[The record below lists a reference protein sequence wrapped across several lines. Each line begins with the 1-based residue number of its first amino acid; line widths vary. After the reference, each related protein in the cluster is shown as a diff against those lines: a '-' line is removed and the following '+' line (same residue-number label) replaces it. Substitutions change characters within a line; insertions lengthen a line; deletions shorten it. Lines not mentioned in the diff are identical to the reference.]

1 LRPRFATWRQR
12 RFGRRIAAAAA
23 AALALVGLGCAGG
36 QAPWDVAVEDQARFQ
51 ETTRVCR
58 LLTDDDAGELAP
70 ERFEK
75 CMRRR
80 GWKRQGFIK
89 RLFSG
94 D

>member
-1 LRPRFATWRQR
+1 
-12 RFGRRIAAAAA
+12 
-23 AALALVGLGCAGG
+23 
-36 QAPWDVAVEDQARFQ
+36 VAKGEEARFE
-51 ETTRVCR
+51 ETVRVCR

-75 CMRRR
+75 CMKRR
-80 GWKRQGFIK
+80 GWRRQGFIK